1 MNTKTLRVL
10 KTTDNQYLGLVMN
23 IDMDD
28 KPASFVFGDEVFT
41 WVKWEISSKTHTI
54 SSPNYIVIAEEI
66 T

>member
-10 KTTDNQYLGLVMN
+10 KTTDNQYLGLVMA

-41 WVKWEISSKTHTI
+41 WVEWDVKDGVHTI
-54 SSPNYIVIAEEI
+54 SNPNYIVIAEEI
-66 T
+66 S